1 MCIERVILDT
11 DIGPD
16 CDDAAALAMLNIY
29 MNRGKCEILGIGH
42 CTSNPYGAG
51 AIDAICRYYSHAEI
65 PIGTFKG
72 EGFLDGDEC
81 KRYNEYLT
89 KNFPNRYRESQPV
102 DAVKLYRRILSKE
115 QDGSVLFIAIGPLN
129 NLSDLLNSEADGY
142 SPLSGKEL
150 IEKKVKRLVLMAGN
164 FSENDALLN
173 IIGDE
178 NEDYNGNPGAEYNVV
193 CDGDAAK
200 NVALNWNTPKFF
212 LGFECGLIETC
223 GVLQEKAAEDN
234 PVCMAYKL
242 YTENGSR
249 PSWDLFTVL
258 CALEPESD
266 YFRLSES
273 GKAYVTKNCRTVLVP
288 CTDGRDYY
296 YIQNTAPEKIQKAVH
311 DILSEVI

>member
-1 MCIERVILDT
+1 MSVERILLDT

-29 MNRGKCEILGIGH
+29 MSRGKCEILGLGH

-51 AIDAICRYYSHAEI
+51 AIDAICRYYGHSEI

-81 KRYNEYLT
+81 KRYNKYLT
-89 KNFPNRYRESQPV
+89 ENFPNRYRESQPE
-102 DAVKLYRRILSKE
+102 DAVDMYRRILAAE

-129 NLSDLLNSEADGY
+129 NLSDLLNSKADGY
-142 SPLSGKEL
+142 SPLDGREL
-150 IEKKVKRLVLMAGN
+150 VEKKVKRLVLMAGN
-164 FSENDALLN
+164 FSENDALLGL
-173 IIGDE
+173 IGDE

-193 CDGDAAK
+193 CDGEAAK
-200 NVALNWNTPKFF
+200 NVVLNWNTPKYF

-234 PVCMAYKL
+234 PVRTAYKL

-266 YFRLSES
+266 YFCLSES
-273 GKAYVTKNCRTVLVP
+273 GKAYVTKNCRTVLAP
-288 CTDGRDYY
+288 SSDGRDYY
-296 YIQNTAPEKIQKAVH
+296 YIQNTAPEKIQEAVH
-311 DILSEVI
+311 NILLDVI